1 MQLSFRFSA
10 KVALHM
16 DDGRCLTHEVEVPRG
31 FAGDPDRISVP
42 AAKLTR
48 EVTDASDAAH
58 ARALLS
64 VLKDEGATAV
74 AIGDSASMRANH
86 A

>member
-1 MQLSFRFSA
+1 
-10 KVALHM
+10 M
-16 DDGRCLTHEVEVPRG
+16 DDGRCLTHEVELPRG

-42 AAKLTR
+42 PAKLMR

-64 VLKDEGATAV
+64 VLEDEGATAV
-74 AIGDSASMRANH
+74 AIGESAAMRANH